1 MPSGVP
7 GSAAGNANPME
18 AIRPPWGPEYYYAQ
32 PANTPGQ
39 MPRVPSGP
47 QQPPTNQP
55 PAPAL
60 PCQVSGFHAN
70 ITRLSGPV
78 WYMSDATKL
87 GALRTLCNAAI
98 EFVRHADTSVRSH
111 LRRDQIFTETCWRL
125 YDTLDERSKTSLLQT
140 RELSEAVEKV
150 ERVRDGCFVGFA
162 EFLDVFRKNSIPVWR
177 ERVRGLGDEDE
188 EDDADEKSL
197 PDQYDSYDSMDEEED
212 EDDL

>member
-1 MPSGVP
+1 
-7 GSAAGNANPME
+7 ME
-18 AIRPPWGPEYYYAQ
+18 AVRPPWGPENYNAQ

-39 MPRVPSGP
+39 MPRVPSSQ
-47 QQPPTNQP
+47 QQPPTSQP

-60 PCQVSGFHAN
+60 PPQVSNFHAN

-87 GALRTLCNAAI
+87 DALRTLCNVAI
-98 EFVRHADTSVRSH
+98 EFAKNADISIKAH
-111 LRRDQIFTETCWRL
+111 LRKDQIFTETCWRL

-140 RELSEAVEKV
+140 RELSEAVEKL
-150 ERVRDGCFVGFA
+150 EQVRDGCFVGFA
-162 EFLDVFRKNSIPVWR
+162 EFLDVFRKNFIPVWK

-188 EDDADEKSL
+188 EDDAGEDSL

-212 EDDL
+212 ENDL

>member
-1 MPSGVP
+1 MLEVPPGLQQHSPGTRPSD
-7 GSAAGNANPME
+7 
-18 AIRPPWGPEYYYAQ
+18 
-32 PANTPGQ
+32 
-39 MPRVPSGP
+39 
-47 QQPPTNQP
+47 QP

-98 EFVRHADTSVRSH
+98 ELVTKADTTIKAH
-111 LRRDQIFTETCWRL
+111 LRHDKVFTETCWRL
-125 YDTLDERSKTSLLQT
+125 YDTLNEPSKTSMLQT
-140 RELSEAVEKV
+140 RELSEAVEKL

-162 EFLDVFRKNSIPVWR
+162 EFLDVFRKNSIPVWK

-188 EDDADEKSL
+188 EDDADEDSL